1 MMCEVEFEFY
11 KLQSLQLLQSFM
23 IKFLYNK
30 SDIIF
35 LTARSYQFYNF
46 LEIYN
51 FIYAHYK
58 F

>member
-1 MMCEVEFEFY
+1 MMCDVEFEFY
-11 KLQSLQLLQSFM
+11 KLQSLQLLQLFM

-46 LEIYN
+46 FGNL
-51 FIYAHYK
+51 
-58 F
+58 